1 MPYVPGRLAGI
12 TGNAYLAIT
21 GDAVMEDPWIRSELP
36 TLQQAELSFS
46 TGIKNVSS
54 APKEVEVSG
63 VIQPGNIT
71 FSKNIRVEGKET
83 VQLSVDKSDFAA
95 LVIRNPK
102 LWWPNGYGE
111 PNLYTCKL
119 TCSVDGKISDEK
131 DITFGIKK
139 YEYKMINNV
148 VNYPVLTFFI
158 NGQKI
163 YLKGGNWGMS
173 ETFKEASFYSYLV
186 WC

>member
-1 MPYVPGRLAGI
+1 MDSP
-12 TGNAYLAIT
+12 
-21 GDAVMEDPWIRSELP
+21 ELLDFA
-36 TLQQAELSFS
+36 TSRTIFSLQESRTFLLLRKKWKFPVLFSREILLS
-46 TGIKNVSS
+46 
-54 APKEVEVSG
+54 PR
-63 VIQPGNIT
+63 T
-71 FSKNIRVEGKET
+71 FGWKGKET

-95 LVIRNPK
+95 LVIRNLK

-173 ETFKEASFYSYLV
+173 EYLLRCHGKEYETKIKLHKDMN
-186 WC
+186 